1 VLDDFTNAAHFGG
14 AGYGVGVDDAETEVG
29 LEEGVHHNAVT
40 ELEYLEREDC
50 AWEQN

>member
-1 VLDDFTNAAHFGG
+1 V
-14 AGYGVGVDDAETEVG
+14 
-29 LEEGVHHNAVT
+29 EEGVHHNAVT

>member
-1 VLDDFTNAAHFGG
+1 
-14 AGYGVGVDDAETEVG
+14 